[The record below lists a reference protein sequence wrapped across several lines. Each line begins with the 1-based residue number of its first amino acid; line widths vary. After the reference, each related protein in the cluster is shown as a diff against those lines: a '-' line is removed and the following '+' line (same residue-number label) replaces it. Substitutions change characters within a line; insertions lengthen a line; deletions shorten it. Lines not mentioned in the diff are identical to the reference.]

1 MLPQAVRCP
10 ECRRKVAEALKGVAL
25 FVCPR
30 CRTSFE
36 IKRQESVDTYRIRV

>member
-1 MLPQAVRCP
+1 MPSQAVRCP
-10 ECRRKVAEALKGVAL
+10 ECRRKVAEDLRGVAL

-36 IKRQESVDTYRIRV
+36 VNRRESVDTYRIRV